1 MINSQKLKT
10 VTIISFLIIIFPGPH
25 VTFFNFMLL
34 IIILLQPFFSIGVDS
49 INLYAIQSLLLSG
62 ASILSLVLIF
72 KKSRLL
78 TLACILIQYLWL
90 FHILN
95 KKNLNDVYYL
105 STLGLYLLLSLGLIM
120 YLVKRNSYLP
130 KQ

>member
-62 ASILSLVLIF
+62 ASILSLILIF

>member
-62 ASILSLVLIF
+62 ASILSMILIF

-95 KKNLNDVYYL
+95 KKNLNNVYYL
-105 STLGLYLLLSLGLIM
+105 STSGLYLLLSLGLII
-120 YLVKRNSYLP
+120 YLVKRKSYLP